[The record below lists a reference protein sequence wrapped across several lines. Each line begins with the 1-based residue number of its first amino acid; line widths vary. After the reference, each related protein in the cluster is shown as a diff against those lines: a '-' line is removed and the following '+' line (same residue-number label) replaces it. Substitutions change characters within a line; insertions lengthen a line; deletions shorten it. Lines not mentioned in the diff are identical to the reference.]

1 MAAELTTTTGAY
13 FKRAKYVRSS
23 APSYDVDLAR
33 RLWEATETLLA
44 GGSP

>member
-13 FKRAKYVRSS
+13 FKRGKQVRSS